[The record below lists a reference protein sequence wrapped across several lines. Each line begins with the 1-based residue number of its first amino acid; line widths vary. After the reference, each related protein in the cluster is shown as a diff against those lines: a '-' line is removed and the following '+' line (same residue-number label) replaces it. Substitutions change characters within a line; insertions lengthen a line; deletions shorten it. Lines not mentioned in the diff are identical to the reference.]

1 MEKELKPVW
10 TRTAGEMKM
19 VAADKITA
27 PEKIVY
33 KVYRGAELKKDKKKT
48 AKHDLRYDLTYLY
61 PGRFGKELSKTYG
74 HYHNEDYPEITEVIS
89 GTLWFLMQ
97 RHDNPPAG
105 GPKNIK
111 EAYLVEAQKG
121 EKVISPPHFGH
132 ISINPSK
139 TETLIT
145 CDWLSPKE
153 KSDYKPYE
161 KLRGACYYAVYG
173 AKGRIDFKKN
183 KNYAKV
189 PKLIRLKPKEIP
201 ELGAVKSKSLY
212 SLIKTP
218 NKLEFLNNPKK
229 YKKILTI
236 KNCYR
241 KI

>member
-1 MEKELKPVW
+1 MEKELRQVW
-10 TRTAGEMKM
+10 TRSAGEMKT

-33 KVYRGAELKKDKKKT
+33 KVYRGAEQKKDKKK
-48 AKHDLRYDLTYLY
+48 AEKHNLRYDLTYIY
-61 PGRFGKELSKTYG
+61 SGRLGKELSKTYG
-74 HYHNEDYPEITEVIS
+74 HYHNGDYPEITEVLS

-105 GPKNIK
+105 GPENIK

-121 EKVISPPHFGH
+121 EKVISPPNFGH

-139 TETLIT
+139 TKTLAT
-145 CDWLSPKE
+145 CDWLSPEE

-161 KLRGACYYAVYG
+161 NLRGACYYMVRDE
-173 AKGRIDFKKN
+173 KGKIDFIKN
-183 KNYAKV
+183 KSYAKV
-189 PKLIRLKPKEIP
+189 PKLIRLKPKEVP
-201 ELGAVKSKSLY
+201 ELGAIKSKSLY
-212 SLIKTP
+212 SLINTP
-218 NKLEFLNNPKK
+218 EKLDFLNHPEK